1 MSAAANA
8 TNNAMET
15 KAGTVGKKEKSDGTG
30 GKVTAAEDSEK
41 TAVEDTSVNT
51 GAKTTKNVGSTNNPN
66 NYSNNNNSNDQ
77 AANSTEEA
85 TTTNI
90 TSGNNATP
98 SATVETK
105 NTDNPVIEDS
115 KITKDSETAPST
127 NLPSPVK
134 LTSPAPQQPT
144 QPLSVAGLNTKK
156 TVKESNKTSIGNA
169 AFIVQ
174 TERAQPSGKKYYGVS
189 FMYKIGRWRATLYI
203 RGGKTKQLGV
213 YKNAKKAALE
223 YDKAARAEYGSNA
236 KVNFD
241 EDGRPTD
248 QVTFAYGGLHGEHQ
262 TVEITPNLAWP
273 RVGDEFQV
281 DMTQFSKP
289 TGTMQSSGGDSN
301 NKKDHNSTG
310 GSESKAVDTPS
321 GTWHHH
327 PKNNPD
333 EDDNAGYADT
343 HYGSLHLDPLPHD
356 SETNI
361 SKLWTPAEKA
371 AFERA
376 IFEVDKD
383 FYLIS
388 KYVQTKSYRS
398 CVEYYYC
405 VWKLMRGCQKWKKGR
420 DDVIAKFQQEEQKR
434 ITDLNRITTP
444 GRTIHGNKMNGVAE
458 EYQRMLI
465 AAQSE
470 KNKGD
475 GSNGNSETAVA
486 AEDHEKYCLCRGP
499 GVGMMVAC
507 EKCENWFHGAC
518 VGLGTAEDRLKEG
531 DEFICGDCTKNG
543 YPQFSS
549 ATGGHE
555 RTTVSLADEVTV
567 IWNSI
572 TKSALPKE
580 ECPKVRDLVKFLQ
593 NNPDFRP
600 YYGDSDEEE
609 DVVED
614 DAPPVPDEEEEEE
627 EKELAETDIVWEK
640 MLRCPPY
647 EKKEGPGVKKSRAR
661 TKILKFCKRLEPWIE
676 FNSSSEDSESS
687 EEESSVAESSGEESS
702 SEESSEDDEES
713 ARHNEFLA
721 HLKEQELGYDL
732 LPLSLDPYVM
742 KIQNTQQQQLRNAL
756 AMQMQQQNR
765 NNNFN
770 GSNDTSNMVRQDD
783 NGSSAFS
790 DRFLVAR
797 QQVVHDQQQNGNK
810 RGRKRQ
816 REVPIVPRSSLPQ
829 GQEPWHRLAPWNGGE
844 AGKASKVE
852 RRETVMRVKTLVERI
867 QAHRVAVAIGNDTL
881 KLQRHRIERLHGKPR
896 VKRIKTGSDSART
909 FTPKQFQTLMW
920 QLWVTNNFI
929 KKNQVPPAYAM
940 HEAGGSGRQY
950 RWSGLRCRS
959 IGLIDGAIV
968 ASSPRNFEVY
978 KSQIIDLP
986 LNTFNMPPTDINT
999 LMQA

>member
-1 MSAAANA
+1 MSAVVNA

-15 KAGTVGKKEKSDGTG
+15 EADTIGKQEKSDGTG
-30 GKVTAAEDSEK
+30 GKS
-41 TAVEDTSVNT
+41 TAVENSEETDVEDKSVVT
-51 GAKTTKNVGSTNNPN
+51 AAKTTKNIDTTNKPN
-66 NYSNNNNSNDQ
+66 NYNNNNSSTKDQ

-85 TTTNI
+85 TTTN
-90 TSGNNATP
+90 TTNGTNATP
-98 SATVETK
+98 SETVETK
-105 NTDNPVIEDS
+105 NTDNPVKEAL
-115 KITKDSETAPST
+115 KNTKDGETVPST
-127 NLPSPVK
+127 NLPSSVK

-144 QPLSVAGLNTKK
+144 QPLSVAGLITKK
-156 TVKESNKTSIGNA
+156 QVKDSNKTSIGNA

-223 YDKAARAEYGSNA
+223 YDKAARAEYGSIA

-241 EDGRPTD
+241 EEGRPTD

-289 TGTMQSSGGDSN
+289 TGTTQSSGSDSSN
-301 NKKDHNSTG
+301 NNNSTG
-310 GSESKAVDTPS
+310 DSDSQAVNTPS

-327 PKNNPD
+327 PINNPD

-343 HYGSLHLDPLPHD
+343 HYGSLHPDPLPHD

-388 KYVQTKSYRS
+388 KYVETKSYRS

-434 ITDLNRITTP
+434 LTDLNRITTP
-444 GRTIHGNKMNGVAE
+444 GRTVHGNKMNGVAE

-470 KNKGD
+470 NNKSD
-475 GSNGNSETAVA
+475 SNGETSVA

-531 DEFICGDCTKNG
+531 DEFVCGDCTENG

-549 ATGGHE
+549 ATSGHG
-555 RTTVSLADEVTV
+555 RATVSLADEVTV
-567 IWNSI
+567 IWNCI
-572 TKSALPKE
+572 TKSALPKV

-609 DVVED
+609 DIVED
-614 DAPPVPDEEEEEE
+614 DAPAVLEEEEEEE
-627 EKELAETDIVWEK
+627 EKGVPDTDIVWEK

-687 EEESSVAESSGEESS
+687 EEESSAAESSEEESS
-702 SEESSEDDEES
+702 GEESSEDDEEKE
-713 ARHNEFLA
+713 RHNEFLA

-742 KIQNTQQQQLRNAL
+742 KIQKTQQQQQHRNAL
-756 AMQMQQQNR
+756 AMQQQNPNSNYSSS
-765 NNNFN
+765 NNTNSMIRHGN
-770 GSNDTSNMVRQDD
+770 T
-783 NGSSAFS
+783 GSSVFS
-790 DRFLVAR
+790 DRFLMAR
-797 QQVVHDQQQNGNK
+797 QQVVHDQQQHGNK

-829 GQEPWHRLAPWNGGE
+829 GQEPWHRFAPWNGGE

-852 RRETVMRVKTLVERI
+852 KRETVIRVKTLVERI

-881 KLQRHRIERLHGKPR
+881 KVQRRRIERLHGKPR